1 MFKTK
6 LAFCVFLT
14 LGVVSFPYY
23 IIYLQSDYLSSIVPG
38 WHTTIIPDSIFVNL
52 AKFIILL
59 IVTIYY
65 WKLSKI
71 TTTIKFKNFLI
82 HLLLTIP
89 GVFISRISLFELLDL
104 NSLDS
109 YAFINRIQIIAFLSI
124 CINILFFKASILFA
138 LQYKNYQKPNTKY

>member
-1 MFKTK
+1 M
-6 LAFCVFLT
+6 
-14 LGVVSFPYY
+14 
-23 IIYLQSDYLSSIVPG
+23 
-38 WHTTIIPDSIFVNL
+38 
-52 AKFIILL
+52 
-59 IVTIYY
+59 TIYY

-71 TTTIKFKNFLI
+71 TRTIKFKNFLI

-89 GVFISRISLFELLDL
+89 GVFISRISLFELLNF

-109 YAFINRIQIIAFLSI
+109 YAFINRIQIIAFLNI